1 MQYLGGRGNNLSFS
15 YPELH
20 PINQLLYTCSEIK
33 EEGGC
38 IMPLAKLNDIN
49 INYQVE
55 GQGEPLVMIMGFTAG
70 RSGWMPQIP
79 FFKKYYRVITFDNR
93 GAGKS
98 DKPQG
103 PYSTKMMADDTVRL
117 MDFLG
122 IKKAHIMG
130 VSMGGMIA
138 QELAI
143 NYPHRV
149 MKLVLACT
157 YASQDETSGDT
168 LEQAKFLQLTPEKK
182 IGAMVSLAF
191 NKPLYRFIF
200 GLFAR
205 VQTKFMGAS
214 GKVGVAGQSEACRI
228 HNTLERLPLITAPTL
243 VIVGTGDRI
252 IKPFSSEVIAGKI
265 PNAKLVRVEGGSHY
279 FPLEMKNVFNREV
292 LNFLKSDPPCVN

>member
-1 MQYLGGRGNNLSFS
+1 
-15 YPELH
+15 
-20 PINQLLYTCSEIK
+20 
-33 EEGGC
+33 
-38 IMPLAKLNDIN
+38 MPLARLNGIN

-55 GQGEPLVMIMGFTAG
+55 GQGESLVMIMGFTAG
-70 RSGWMPQIP
+70 RSGWMAQIP

-93 GAGKS
+93 GVGKS
-98 DKPQG
+98 DKPPG
-103 PYSTKMMADDTVRL
+103 PYSTRMMADDTVRL
-117 MDFLG
+117 MDLLG
-122 IKKAHIMG
+122 IDKAHIIG

-143 NYPHRV
+143 NYPRRI

-182 IGAMVSLAF
+182 VSAMVGLAF

-200 GLFAR
+200 GFLAR
-205 VQTKFMGAS
+205 VQTRFMGAS
-214 GKVGVAGQSEACRI
+214 GKVGVAGQSEACLK
-228 HNTLERLPLITAPTL
+228 HNTLDRLPLITAPTL

-252 IKPFSSEVIAGKI
+252 IKPVSSEVIAGKI

-279 FPLEMKNVFNREV
+279 FPLEMKNVFNRAV
-292 LNFLKSDPPCVN
+292 LNFLQSDPLCVRGNNT